1 MMRSN
6 KACKTVLLAV
16 SNSGHRSI
24 ESEYPELEGTLK
36 DHQVQLLAPHKSQ
49 TICLRALSRC
59 FLHSDSLG
67 LCPLAWAAYSVL
79 TALWLRIFSLTP
91 SRPSLDAVPCSSL
104 GPYHCHREQ
113 SPALLLYSLW
123 GAAATMRS
131 PLSLPYCGLSML
143 RDLHCSSCA
152 LPSRLFTTHS
162 PSLDTLLFQV
172 QNLWTVSQTGQWNS
186 SSQI

>member
-91 SRPSLDAVPCSSL
+91 SRPSPDTAPCCSLSPVAVTESRAQRCPPAPCKELRPPWGLSS
-104 GPYHCHREQ
+104 
-113 SPALLLYSLW
+113 ALLLWAEHTQGPQLLLIHLVFFVLW
-123 GAAATMRS
+123 H
-131 PLSLPYCGLSML
+131 LSWGLIY
-143 RDLHCSSCA
+143 
-152 LPSRLFTTHS
+152 
-162 PSLDTLLFQV
+162 
-172 QNLWTVSQTGQWNS
+172 TVCIIPVWQG
-186 SSQI
+186 IVHVHI